1 MISCVGFIFGLSQK
15 NYLYAKIP
23 TMAFTAFRDMKP
35 FPQLMFSAFVIL
47 VSFLAFLVLSLVA
60 AIPFFGLSSM
70 LDIPGIGDLTNPES
84 IILLKYFQTVQAI
97 GLFIVPPLVLGYLY
111 SGNTWRYLYLD
122 KSFTSSTF
130 LLVIVLMFA
139 MAPFINF
146 LGVWNSNMSL
156 PEWMSGIERWMRETE
171 EDAARLTEA
180 FLNVK
185 TLPGLAFNI
194 FMVAFLPAVGEELL
208 FRGIIQK
215 IFTRMTRSN
224 HWGIWISAILFSAMH
239 LQFYGFVPRVL
250 LGALFGY
257 LLVWS
262 GSMWLPVLGHFL
274 NNALAVV
281 ALFFVNNGM
290 VNPKVEE
297 FGSTSDSYYAAILS
311 LAIVLL
317 LLWVIKNQNKGK
329 EINAAGLIN

>member
-1 MISCVGFIFGLSQK
+1 
-15 NYLYAKIP
+15 
-23 TMAFTAFRDMKP
+23 MAFTAFRDMKP

-47 VSFLAFLVLSLVA
+47 VSFLAFLVVSLII

-70 LDIPGIGDLTNPES
+70 LDIPQMGDLTNPGS
-84 IILLKYFQTVQAI
+84 IAVLKYFQTVQAI
-97 GLFIVPPLVLGYLY
+97 GLFIVPPLILGYLFH
-111 SGNTWRYLYLD
+111 GKPLDYLYLD
-122 KSFTSSTF
+122 KPFTSPTF

-146 LGVWNSNMSL
+146 LGVWNSNMHL
-156 PEWMSGIERWMRETE
+156 PEWMGGIERWMRNTE
-171 EDAARLTEA
+171 DDAARLTEA
-180 FLNVK
+180 FLDVK

-194 FMVAFLPAVGEELL
+194 FMIAFLPAVGEELL
-208 FRGIIQK
+208 FRGVIQK
-215 IFTRMTRSN
+215 IFTRMTSN
-224 HWGIWISAILFSAMH
+224 THWGIWISAILFSAMH

-281 ALFFVNNGM
+281 AMFFVNNGLI
-290 VNPKVEE
+290 NPDVEE
-297 FGSTSDSYYAAILS
+297 FGSTSDSYYAAIIS
-311 LAIVLL
+311 LAVVLF
-317 LLWVIKNQNKGK
+317 LLWTIKRQNAGK
-329 EINAAGLIN
+329 EIVAGEITN